1 MKDIQKTKRLPGL
14 DIVRSL
20 AILFVVAQHFNLNT
34 EFRQTVFDSRNV
46 CINIFC
52 CSAVIPFVDGIFKYQ

>member
-34 EFRQTVFDSRNV
+34 EFRQTVFDGTNL
-46 CINIFC
+46 F
-52 CSAVIPFVDGIFKYQ
+52 FQGILKEIV